1 MKEEETDMLSFVVVI
16 PVVNKRNRK
25 SRSGDIT

>member
-16 PVVNKRNRK
+16 PVVNKRSKERP
-25 SRSGDIT
+25 GDIT